1 MSSNV
6 FRKAIFRKAVAA
18 LLVSTALTLAG
29 AAPAHASRFRP
40 HRAVENPVRNDSP
53 RGLFASL
60 LIYLLDCA
68 GGAMDPNGSH

>member
-6 FRKAIFRKAVAA
+6 FRKVVVA

-40 HRAVENPVRNDSP
+40 NRNFEDPARKDSP

-60 LIYLLDCA
+60 LIYILECA